1 MFLGVVSMIFFVHLP
16 VKNLTLKS
24 EMKRFLL
31 STGVFLL
38 LAFALKAQAADVSE
52 SLTQVY
58 KSAAARFY
66 SFNYPSKNA
75 AGNDVV
81 LSSMLIAWNPASP
94 SATDSIESLHI
105 YSHYTITADKECP
118 TSSTNLQDR
127 MLFGMLV
134 KGSYGSDRTC
144 DYISRCIVIAPDY
157 QGYGITRTQSHPY
170 LAQELTARQV
180 VDAVMYGMRLYQNLV
195 DGGQALPVKT
205 DFRSFAYGFSQGGAV
220 TLAVQRY
227 LEETT
232 LDEDLHFR
240 GSICGDGPY
249 DLLATLRYYLQDNGD
264 SYDATTRHRK
274 GLCTMPMVIPMI
286 IKGMLDT
293 HPDMAEHTLGDYLSQ
308 QFLDTGIMDWLSSKS
323 FSTGEISKKWY
334 QQLQNGLDANGR
346 HYSKEQ
352 MAELFYSP
360 SANDV
365 WAHLDKVFT
374 SGLYEYLSD
383 ADNFSAV
390 PSGKGDVWQDIHRAL
405 AANSVA
411 SGWEPRHRI
420 QFVHSRGDMVVPYA
434 NYLAFTDA
442 HSFYLDDQYRM
453 DDSLTPADHSDVG
466 TSFFLKLV
474 AGNYGDYF
482 KWVDEP
488 AQTTDIRP
496 TPNPSRNGGEIY
508 DLSGRLVNSSTRQL
522 VNSLKNGVYIVNG
535 RKVVF

>member
-1 MFLGVVSMIFFVHLP
+1 MIIFVHLP
-16 VKNLTLKS
+16 MKNLTLKS

-31 STGVFLL
+31 SIGVFLL
-38 LAFALKAQAADVSE
+38 FAFVMKAQMTAVSE

-58 KSAAARFY
+58 NTPYARFY
-66 SFNYPSKNA
+66 SFNYPSKDA

-81 LSSMLIAWNPASP
+81 LSSMLIAWNPATP

-105 YSHYTITADKECP
+105 YSHYTITSDKECP
-118 TSSTNLQDR
+118 TSNSNLQDR
-127 MLFGMLV
+127 LLFAMLV
-134 KGSYGSDRTC
+134 KASYASDPTT
-144 DYISRCIVIAPDY
+144 DFISRCIVIAPDY
-157 QGYGITRTQSHPY
+157 QGYGVTRSMSHPY

-180 VDAVMYGMRLYQNLV
+180 VDAVMYGMRLYQKLV

-205 DFRSFAYGFSQGGAV
+205 DWRTFAYGYSQGGAV

-249 DLLATLRYYLQDNGD
+249 DLMETLRYYLQDDGD
-264 SYDATTRHRK
+264 SFDTTTRHRK

-308 QFLDTGIMDWLSSKS
+308 QFLDTGIMDWLASKD

-346 HYSKEQ
+346 HYSPEQ

-360 SANDV
+360 STNDV
-365 WAHLDKVFT
+365 WGRLDKVFT
-374 SGLYEYLSD
+374 PGLYEYLSNE
-383 ADNFSAV
+383 DNFSTV
-390 PSGKGDVWQDIHRAL
+390 PSEKGDVWQDIHRAL
-405 AANSVA
+405 ADNNVA

-434 NYLAFTDA
+434 NYLAFSDA
-442 HSFYLDDQYRM
+442 HPFYLDNLYRI
-453 DDSLTPADHSDVG
+453 DDSLTPSDHTDVG
-466 TSFFLKLV
+466 TSFFLKLF
-474 AGNYGDYF
+474 AGAYGDYF

-488 AQTTDIRP
+488 VQTTGLRP
-496 TPNPSRNGGEIY
+496 TPNPSRNGGEVY
-508 DLSGRLVNSSTRQL
+508 DLSGRKANSKFKIQDSKLR
-522 VNSLKNGVYIVNG
+522 KGIYIQNG